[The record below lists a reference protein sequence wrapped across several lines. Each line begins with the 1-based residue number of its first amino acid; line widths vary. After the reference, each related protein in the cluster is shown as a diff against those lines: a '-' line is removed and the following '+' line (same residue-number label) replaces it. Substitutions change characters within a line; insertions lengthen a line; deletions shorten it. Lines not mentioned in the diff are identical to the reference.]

1 MIIDNIYKLFY
12 RINHNIIDV
21 YWKWKIMAFRGKKK
35 LGDVLCEAGKIT
47 RQQLDA
53 VLKEQ
58 KKTGK
63 RIGEILVEF
72 GYVTEEEVLDA
83 LEEQLHIPRVTI
95 EGMAVDMEAVKSI
108 SENIANKYTLF
119 PVGFSGDKI
128 LVAMNDPLNFFALD
142 DVRMTSG
149 KEVEP
154 LLGSKEDI
162 NKAIGKYYS
171 TQLVKKA
178 ADELSKEQEASAD
191 NEEDEEDAEVKSAP
205 AVKLVESI
213 IINAIKSKASDIHI
227 EPFEKYIKIRYRI
240 DGELQEVLRPGK
252 DTQGA
257 LITRIKIL
265 ANMNIAERRIPQ
277 DGRILMRL
285 EDKDVDLRVS
295 VLPTVFGE
303 KVVIR
308 VLSRDGFLIGK
319 DKLGFPPD
327 ELEKLENITSSPYG
341 IFLVTGPTGSGK
353 STTLYTFLNDI
364 NKPEVN
370 IITVEDPVEYLI
382 EGINQVNVNPK
393 AGLTFAAGL
402 RSILR
407 QDPDIIMIGEIRDG
421 ETAEIAVRAAITGH
435 LVMSTI
441 HTNDAPSAIVR
452 LVDMGIEPYLVA
464 NSLCGIMSQRL
475 VRKICPHCKK
485 AYEADSY
492 EKKMLGL
499 EYQDKVILYKG
510 EGCTFCNGSGYMGR
524 TGVYEVM
531 EITREIR
538 EMIVS
543 GKSIDEIRDVSIA
556 NGMKTLKMAATE
568 LVLRGVTTVEEM
580 VKIAFLKE

>member
-1 MIIDNIYKLFY
+1 
-12 RINHNIIDV
+12 
-21 YWKWKIMAFRGKKK
+21 MAFKEKKK
-35 LGDVLCEAGKIT
+35 LGDALYDSGKIT
-47 RQQLDA
+47 RQQLDT

-58 KKTGK
+58 KRTGK
-63 RIGEILVEF
+63 RIGEILTDF
-72 GYVTEEEVLDA
+72 GYVTEEQVLDA
-83 LEEQLHIPRVTI
+83 LQEQLDIPRVNL
-95 EGMAVDMEAVKSI
+95 EGIAVDLEAVKSI
-108 SENIANKYTLF
+108 SENIATKYTLF
-119 PVGFSGDKI
+119 PLGFKGNKI
-128 LVAMNDPLNFFALD
+128 LVAMTDPLNFFALD
-142 DVRMTSG
+142 DVKISSG

-154 LLGSKEDI
+154 LLGSREDI
-162 NKAIGKYYS
+162 KKAIGKYYS

-178 ADELSKEQEASAD
+178 ADELSKEQENSGEDTED
-191 NEEDEEDAEVKSAP
+191 NEEDAEVKSAP

-227 EPFEKYIKIRYRI
+227 EPFERYVKIRFRI
-240 DGELQEVLRPGK
+240 DGELHEVLKPGK

-265 ANMNIAERRIPQ
+265 ANMNIAEKRIPQ
-277 DGRILMRL
+277 DGRIMIRL

-319 DKLGFPPD
+319 EKLGFPPED
-327 ELEKLENITSSPYG
+327 LEKLENITRSPYG

-364 NKPEVN
+364 NSPEVN
-370 IITVEDPVEYLI
+370 IITVEDPVEFLL

-393 AGLTFAAGL
+393 AGLTFASGL

-407 QDPDIIMIGEIRDG
+407 QDPDVIMIGEIRDG

-464 NSLCGIMSQRL
+464 TSLCGVMSQRL

-485 AYEADSY
+485 AYQADSY
-492 EKKMLGL
+492 EKKMLGI
-499 EYQDKVILYKG
+499 EDYQNITLYKG
-510 EGCTFCNGSGYMGR
+510 EGCTFCNGSGYIGR

-531 EITREIR
+531 EITRELR
-538 EMIVS
+538 EAIIS
-543 GKSIDEIRDVSIA
+543 GRSTDEIRDMSIEK
-556 NGMKTLKMAATE
+556 GMKTLKMASTD
-568 LVLRGVTTVEEM
+568 LVMKGITTVDEM

>member
-1 MIIDNIYKLFY
+1 M
-12 RINHNIIDV
+12 
-21 YWKWKIMAFRGKKK
+21 IMAFKEKKK
-35 LGDVLCEAGKIT
+35 LGDALYEAGKIT
-47 RQQLDA
+47 RQQLDT

-63 RIGEILVEF
+63 RVGEILIDF

-83 LEEQLHIPRVTI
+83 LEKQLDIPRVNLDGI
-95 EGMAVDMEAVKSI
+95 AVDMDAVKSI

-119 PVGFSGDKI
+119 PIGFSGDKI
-128 LVAMNDPLNFFALD
+128 LVAMTDPLNFFALD
-142 DVRMTSG
+142 DVKISSG
-149 KEVEP
+149 KDVEP

-162 NKAIGKYYS
+162 KKAIGKYYS

-191 NEEDEEDAEVKSAP
+191 NDEDQEEDAEVKSAP

-213 IINAIKSKASDIHI
+213 IINAVKSKASDIHI
-227 EPFEKYIKIRYRI
+227 EPFEKYVKIRYRI
-240 DGELQEVLRPGK
+240 DGELHEVLRPGK

-277 DGRILMRL
+277 DGRIMMRI
-285 EDKDVDLRVS
+285 EEKDVDLRVS

-319 DKLGFPPD
+319 DKLGFPPE

-353 STTLYTFLNDI
+353 STTLYTFLNDV

-370 IITVEDPVEYLI
+370 IITVEDPVEYLL
-382 EGINQVNVNPK
+382 EGINQVNVNPR

-441 HTNDAPSAIVR
+441 HTNDAPSAVVR

-464 NSLCGIMSQRL
+464 SSLCGVMSQRL

-485 AYEADSY
+485 AYEADAY

-499 EYQDKVILYKG
+499 ENQDKVTIFKG
-510 EGCTFCNGSGYMGR
+510 EGCTFCNGSGYTGR

-538 EMIVS
+538 EMIIS
-543 GKSIDEIRDVSIA
+543 GKSTDEIRDVSIA

-568 LVLRGVTTVEEM
+568 LVLRGVTTVDEM
-580 VKIAFLKE
+580 IKIAFLKE

>member
-1 MIIDNIYKLFY
+1 
-12 RINHNIIDV
+12 
-21 YWKWKIMAFRGKKK
+21 MAFKSRKK
-35 LGDVLCEAGKIT
+35 LGDVLYESGKIT
-47 RQQLDA
+47 RHQLDMA
-53 VLKEQ
+53 IKEQ

-63 RIGEILVEF
+63 RIGEILIDF
-72 GYVTEEEVLDA
+72 GYVTEDEVLDA
-83 LEEQLHIPRVTI
+83 LEKQLDIPRVTL
-95 EGMAVDMEAVKSI
+95 EGMAVDMDAVKSI

-119 PVGFSGDKI
+119 PIGFSGDKI
-128 LVAMNDPLNFFALD
+128 LVAMSDPLNFFALD
-142 DVRMTSG
+142 DVRMCSG

-154 LLGSKEDI
+154 LLGSREDI
-162 NKAIGKYYS
+162 KNAIGKYYS
-171 TQLVKKA
+171 KQLVKKA
-178 ADELSKEQEASAD
+178 ADELSKEQEAAGENGEED
-191 NEEDEEDAEVKSAP
+191 ENEEDEEVKSAP

-227 EPFEKYIKIRYRI
+227 EPFENYVRIRYRI
-240 DGELQEVLRPGK
+240 DGELQEVLRSGK

-265 ANMNIAERRIPQ
+265 SNMNIAERRLPQ
-277 DGRILMRL
+277 DGRIMMHL
-285 EDKDVDLRVS
+285 EDTDVDLRVS

-308 VLSRDGFLIGK
+308 VLSKEGFLIGK

-327 ELEKLENITSSPYG
+327 ELEKLESMTSSPYG

-353 STTLYTFLNDI
+353 STTLYTFLNDL
-364 NKPEVN
+364 NKPDVN
-370 IITVEDPVEYLI
+370 IITVEDPVEFLI

-464 NSLCGIMSQRL
+464 SSLCGVMSQRL
-475 VRKICPHCKK
+475 VRKICPHCRK
-485 AYEADSY
+485 AYEADSF

-499 EYQDKVILYKG
+499 ENQDKVILYKG

-531 EITREIR
+531 EITRKIR
-538 EMIVS
+538 DMIIS
-543 GKSIDEIRDVSIA
+543 GKSTDEIRDASIA

-568 LVLRGVTTVEEM
+568 LVLRGVTTVDEM

>member
-1 MIIDNIYKLFY
+1 
-12 RINHNIIDV
+12 
-21 YWKWKIMAFRGKKK
+21 MAFRERKK
-35 LGDVLCEAGKIT
+35 LGDALYEAGKIT
-47 RQQLDA
+47 RQQLDT

-63 RIGEILVEF
+63 RVGEILIDF

-83 LEEQLHIPRVTI
+83 LEKQLDIPRVNLDGI
-95 EGMAVDMEAVKSI
+95 AVDMDAVKSI

-119 PVGFSGDKI
+119 PIGFSGDKI
-128 LVAMNDPLNFFALD
+128 LVAMTDPLNFFALD
-142 DVRMTSG
+142 DVKISSG
-149 KEVEP
+149 KDVEP

-162 NKAIGKYYS
+162 KKAIGKYYS

-191 NEEDEEDAEVKSAP
+191 NDEDQEEDAEVKSAP

-213 IINAIKSKASDIHI
+213 IINAVKSKASDIHI
-227 EPFEKYIKIRYRI
+227 EPFEKYVKIRYRI
-240 DGELQEVLRPGK
+240 DGELHEVLRPGK

-277 DGRILMRL
+277 DGRIMMRI
-285 EDKDVDLRVS
+285 EEKDVDLRVS

-319 DKLGFPPD
+319 DKLGFPPE

-353 STTLYTFLNDI
+353 STTLYTFLNDV

-370 IITVEDPVEYLI
+370 IITVEDPVEYLL
-382 EGINQVNVNPK
+382 EGINQVNVNPR

-441 HTNDAPSAIVR
+441 HTNDAPSAVVR

-464 NSLCGIMSQRL
+464 SSLCGVMSQRL

-485 AYEADSY
+485 AYEADAY

-499 EYQDKVILYKG
+499 ENQDKVTIFKG
-510 EGCTFCNGSGYMGR
+510 EGCTFCNGSGYTGR

-538 EMIVS
+538 EMIIS
-543 GKSIDEIRDVSIA
+543 GKSTDEIRDVSIA

-568 LVLRGVTTVEEM
+568 LVLRGVTTVDEM
-580 VKIAFLKE
+580 IKIAFLKE

>member
-1 MIIDNIYKLFY
+1 MYIKIIGTIIDL
-12 RINHNIIDV
+12 
-21 YWKWKIMAFRGKKK
+21 YWKWIIMAFKERKK
-35 LGDVLCEAGKIT
+35 LGDALYEAGKIT
-47 RQQLDA
+47 KQQLDT
-53 VLKEQ
+53 VIKEQ

-63 RIGEILVEF
+63 RIGEILTDLGF
-72 GYVTEEEVLDA
+72 VTEEEVLEA
-83 LEEQLHIPRVTI
+83 LEKQLDIPRVSI
-95 EGMAVDMEAVKSI
+95 EGLAVNMDAVKSI

-119 PVGFSGDKI
+119 PIGYSGEKI
-128 LVAMNDPLNFFALD
+128 LVAMTDPLNFFALD
-142 DVRMTSG
+142 DVRMSSG

-162 NKAIGKYYS
+162 KKAIGKYYS

-178 ADELSKEQEASAD
+178 ADELSREQEASGD
-191 NEEDEEDAEVKSAP
+191 NDDDQEEDAEVKSAP

-227 EPFEKYIKIRYRI
+227 EPFEKYVKIRYRI

-265 ANMNIAERRIPQ
+265 SNMNIAERRIPQ

-308 VLSRDGFLIGK
+308 VLSREGNLIGK

-353 STTLYTFLNDI
+353 STTLYTFLSDV
-364 NKPEVN
+364 NKPDVN
-370 IITVEDPVEYLI
+370 IITVEDPVEFLL

-464 NSLCGIMSQRL
+464 SSLCGVMSQRL
-475 VRKICPHCKK
+475 VRKICTHCKK
-485 AYEADSY
+485 AYLADPF

-499 EYQDKVILYKG
+499 EDQENVTIFKG
-510 EGCTFCNGSGYMGR
+510 EGCTFCNGSGYSGR

-538 EMIVS
+538 EMIIS
-543 GKSIDEIRDVSIA
+543 GKSTDEIRDVSIA
-556 NGMKTLKMAATE
+556 NGMKTLKMASTE
-568 LVLRGVTTVEEM
+568 LVLRGITTIEEM
-580 VKIAFLKE
+580 IKIAFLKE